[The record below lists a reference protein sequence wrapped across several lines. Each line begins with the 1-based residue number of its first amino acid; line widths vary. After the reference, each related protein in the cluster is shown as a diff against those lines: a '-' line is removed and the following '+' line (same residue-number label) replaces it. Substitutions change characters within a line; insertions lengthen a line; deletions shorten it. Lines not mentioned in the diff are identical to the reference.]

1 MKASKNTTTAIL
13 FGFEHVATIRA
24 VCFDAFGTVVEI
36 ADKRRPFQK
45 LLHNDYDDVSYAY
58 EGGRLEH

>member
-1 MKASKNTTTAIL
+1 
-13 FGFEHVATIRA
+13 VATIRA